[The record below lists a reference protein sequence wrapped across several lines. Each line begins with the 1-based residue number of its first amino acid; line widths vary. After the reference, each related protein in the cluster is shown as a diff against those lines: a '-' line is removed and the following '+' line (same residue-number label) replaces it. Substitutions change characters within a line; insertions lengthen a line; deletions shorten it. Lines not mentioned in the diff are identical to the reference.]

1 MLAYPQNIF
10 SAAAAA
16 VQNHTEKSKE
26 QTAGT
31 DSSDA
36 IFVSIDECIVHQY
49 IDNWSLQTLT
59 LMKNN

>member
-10 SAAAAA
+10 SAAAAAA

-49 IDNWSLQTLT
+49 IDN
-59 LMKNN
+59 